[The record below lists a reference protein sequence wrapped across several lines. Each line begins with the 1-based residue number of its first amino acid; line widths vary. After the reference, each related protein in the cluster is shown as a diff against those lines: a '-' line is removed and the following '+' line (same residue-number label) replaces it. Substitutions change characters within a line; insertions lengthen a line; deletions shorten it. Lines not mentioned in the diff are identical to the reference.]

1 MRVLF
6 LGLCFLI
13 FFAGKSV
20 FAQQPMRFVVDPVP
34 MVIITSAG
42 KVIYNVEIAKTPEQ
56 SEAGLMYRT
65 DFPENRAMLF
75 IFPEKRIVTMWMANT
90 PLPLDMVFLDEK
102 GVIVSIALNTTP
114 YSTKIVPSH
123 APAAFTIELNAGDVQ
138 KNKITIGQK
147 VIHPAICGECK
158 VDKK

>member
-6 LGLCFLI
+6 LGICLLI
-13 FFAGKSV
+13 FFSGKSV
-20 FAQQPMRFVVDPVP
+20 FAQEPMHFPVDPTP
-34 MVIITSAG
+34 LVIMTSAG
-42 KVIYNVEIAKTPEQ
+42 KVIYSVEIAKTPEQ

-65 DFPENRAMLF
+65 DFPKNRAMLF

-102 GVIVSIALNTTP
+102 GVIVSIAPNTTP
-114 YSTKIVPSH
+114 YSTKIVSSH

-138 KNKITIGQK
+138 NNKIEIGEK
-147 VIHPAICGECK
+147 VVHPAICGECR
-158 VDKK
+158 VD